1 MSFLE
6 SAGLFLLIATSLV
19 GLLATLLGLPGQFLI
34 LLAALVYAAATG
46 FATLGWKVLLLLVF
60 LAAFAEALD
69 FGLRAVG
76 ASRFG
81 ASRKGAWAAAL
92 GGVAGMFLFTPFL
105 FGLGTVLEASSVVL
119 PGSLPSKSF
128 SSGESGPPCAPAW
141 DLSPGRGRSSWQREH
156 ALVMIVVTL
165 ITFIHSGN
173 HVETKIQDSGIRRG
187 DHHRHPHCAVS
198 APSSCRPSSP
208 SGSMKPTADRGTTS
222 W

>member
-1 MSFLE
+1 LSFLE

-105 FGLGTVLEASSVVL
+105 FGLGTVLGAFIGGFAGVFAVEIIQQRRIRPAL
-119 PGSLPSKSF
+119 RAGLGSLLGGLAVILAKGST
-128 SSGESGPPCAPAW
+128 
-141 DLSPGRGRSSWQREH
+141 

-165 ITFIHSGN
+165 INIYS
-173 HVETKIQDSGIRRG
+173 
-187 DHHRHPHCAVS
+187 
-198 APSSCRPSSP
+198 
-208 SGSMKPTADRGTTS
+208 
-222 W
+222 